1 MYAAFARINFKTS
14 ISYIFGV
21 SGKIRYSFEEIQ
33 TPFKGNL
40 TPSQQVWK
48 AAQVLDLNKRI

>member
-14 ISYIFGV
+14 TSYIFGV
-21 SGKIRYSFEEIQ
+21 FGKTRYSFREIQ
-33 TPFKGNL
+33 IPFK
-40 TPSQQVWK
+40 QQVWK